1 MCAILEL
8 FFAFFFLSLSGCVH
22 SIVICS
28 LCFRNSHRRK
38 RLSGIIFFFF
48 FTFRHCLYLIY
59 CGWYFDVC
67 SPARI
72 TAAVRWSLS
81 SRQRWTVSVAVAFFF
96 FFCKLFRVY
105 VLSAPWVWSLLTPC
119 LSVAQTHSQL
129 TNYVKRNKTRK
140 KWQCCRRFALV
151 YERMCLIYY
160 PYLLRAAQPV
170 VVVDISIWHSAVSL
184 NFFCTCW

>member
-8 FFAFFFLSLSGCVH
+8 FFAFFFSLSLGVYIALLFVAFVFGIL
-22 SIVICS
+22 IVENVCPES
-28 LCFRNSHRRK
+28 
-38 RLSGIIFFFF
+38 FFFF
-48 FTFRHCLYLIY
+48 FYISPLPVLNLLWMVLRCLLARTHHRRCKMVTVIATTLNCF
-59 CGWYFDVC
+59 CGCRF
-67 SPARI
+67 
-72 TAAVRWSLS
+72 
-81 SRQRWTVSVAVAFFF
+81 FFF